1 MDIETINTQQPAKA
15 CVIWMHGL
23 GADAQDMKGLAAAL
37 NIQKP
42 VKHICLNAPVR
53 PVTINS
59 HMPMRAWYDITG
71 TTLTDREDSKGIS
84 ESEELIQDAV
94 QQQIKSGFSANH
106 IYLAG
111 FSQGG
116 AMALHYGLRCADILA
131 GVICLSAYL
140 PLAENFKPKQSVD
153 TPIFFAYG
161 KMDQVVLPEWS
172 RLSLEQIKQH
182 GFKNVQQH
190 TYDMGHEVCLDE
202 LTDLSEWLNHQL
214 SMIKQPGEIE

>member
-1 MDIETINTQQPAKA
+1 MDIEILNTPQPAKA
-15 CVIWMHGL
+15 CILWMHGL

-37 NIQKP
+37 NLQEP

-71 TTLTDREDSKGIS
+71 TTLTDREDSKGIT
-84 ESEELIQDAV
+84 ESEDMIQHAL
-94 QQQIKSGFSANH
+94 QQQIQNGFKAEN
-106 IYLAG
+106 IFLAG

-116 AMALHYGLRCADILA
+116 AMALHCGLRCSHQLA

-140 PLAENFKPKQSVD
+140 PLAENFKPTQAASV
-153 TPIFFAYG
+153 PVFFAYG

-172 RLSLEQIKQH
+172 ALSLEKMKQH
-182 GFKNVQQH
+182 GFKNIQQH
-190 TYDMGHEVCLDE
+190 TYNMGHEVCLDE
-202 LTDLSEWLNHQL
+202 LTDLSEWLNHQITV
-214 SMIKQPGEIE
+214 IKQPGDIE